1 MKMESKW
8 YTIRVATNKER
19 FVNEKLKQDYAR
31 RGLSIETFLPMEKS
45 YFLKSGKKAFRDKI
59 IYPGYLFVSSENLE
73 ILQETL
79 RLIPGN
85 AGILKSRTGEPA
97 VLKKSEVE
105 KMIMDSEKAATI
117 DLQAF
122 TLGEIVSIIGG
133 PFDKFKGTIEEINKE
148 KSKVKVNVSIFGRA
162 TPVDLTMEQ
171 IQKIID

>member
-1 MKMESKW
+1 MESKW

-31 RGLSIETFLPMEKS
+31 RGLKIETLLPIEKS
-45 YFLKSGKKAFRDKI
+45 YFLKAGKKAFRDKI
-59 IYPGYLFVSSENLE
+59 IYPGYIFVSSENLE

-85 AGILKSRTGEPA
+85 SGILKSRTGEPA
-97 VLKKSEVE
+97 TLKQSEVE
-105 KMIMDSEKAATI
+105 KMIADTERAATL
-117 DLQAF
+117 DLHSF
-122 TLGEIVSIIGG
+122 TMGEIVSIIGG